1 MLVGLQGSG
10 KTTTIGKLGNLLIKK
25 YNKKPLF
32 VACDIYRPAAIE
44 QLKTIGKELNIPV
57 YEEGIKNPNE
67 IVRNALEY
75 AKENKLDY
83 ILIDTAGRLHVDE
96 ELMNELKSLNEEFNP
111 ETSQLLYDSNGRKG
125 MQAIR
130 LKPRMTAN
138 YGYKLHFEGH
148 GYVRFYEMELGITPG
163 GELFVSSR

>member
-1 MLVGLQGSG
+1 MLA
-10 KTTTIGKLGNLLIKK
+10 
-25 YNKKPLF
+25 Y
-32 VACDIYRPAAIE
+32 IE
-44 QLKTIGKELNIPV
+44 GRFKV
-57 YEEGIKNPNE
+57 Y
-67 IVRNALEY
+67 VLY
-75 AKENKLDY
+75 D
-83 ILIDTAGRLHVDE
+83 
-96 ELMNELKSLNEEFNP
+96 NEEFNP

>member
-1 MLVGLQGSG
+1 MGSEMCIRDRYQTVNIKHIAKFQMLA
-10 KTTTIGKLGNLLIKK
+10 
-25 YNKKPLF
+25 Y
-32 VACDIYRPAAIE
+32 IE
-44 QLKTIGKELNIPV
+44 GRFKV
-57 YEEGIKNPNE
+57 Y
-67 IVRNALEY
+67 ALY
-75 AKENKLDY
+75 D
-83 ILIDTAGRLHVDE
+83 
-96 ELMNELKSLNEEFNP
+96 NEEFNP